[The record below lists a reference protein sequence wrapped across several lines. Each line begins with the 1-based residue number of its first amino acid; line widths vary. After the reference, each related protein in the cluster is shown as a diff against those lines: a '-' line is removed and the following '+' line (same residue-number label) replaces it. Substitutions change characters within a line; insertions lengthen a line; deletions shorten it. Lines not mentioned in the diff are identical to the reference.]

1 MAKWDTTKST
11 AFWAE
16 RAFQTIGRNDNIAE
30 RLEKTQIESREQ
42 LQCVYERQFQD
53 KFQTFLSCQASHKLP
68 GPVIAE
74 NLRFWIEHLSWT
86 YCNTCKLLKMERLLL
101 NYFKDPQ

>member
-16 RAFQTIGRNDNIAE
+16 RAFQTVGRNDYIAE
-30 RLEKTQIESREQ
+30 HLETRKTQIESREQ
-42 LQCVYERQFQD
+42 LQCVYKRQFQD
-53 KFQTFLSCQASHKLP
+53 KFQTFLSSQESRKLP

-74 NLRFWIEHLSWT
+74 NLQFWIEHLSWT
-86 YCNTCKLLKMERLLL
+86 YCNTCKLLKMERLLP
-101 NYFKDPQ
+101 NYLT